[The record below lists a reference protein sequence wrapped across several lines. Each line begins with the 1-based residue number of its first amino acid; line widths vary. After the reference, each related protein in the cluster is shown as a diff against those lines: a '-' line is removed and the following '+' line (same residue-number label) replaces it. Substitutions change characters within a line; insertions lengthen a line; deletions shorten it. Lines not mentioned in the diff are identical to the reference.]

1 MSIYKY
7 IQLYQPTKNQTLA
20 ANELI
25 TDLPKDILKTF
36 TEYWKGSSKIKGSS
50 LFYHLK
56 GKELEPHQSQALSF
70 LDAYFVN
77 KGKETWQ
84 KFIKDY
90 SLEEKKEF
98 EITYPEFAEISR
110 VTIDEYRLK
119 NLNNSI
125 NLLQNVSPLVICH
138 FLAQV
143 LHESGALRFS
153 KELASGQAY
162 EYRKDL
168 GNIYAGDG
176 KKYKGAG
183 GIQLTGRHNYQKFS
197 DWVGDDRVME
207 GVDYVAKH
215 HFWTSAVW
223 YWNSR
228 NLSKWALKDD
238 IRGVTLRVNGGYN
251 GLADREFYLARA
263 KKVLM

>member
-1 MSIYKY
+1 MSLYKY

-25 TDLPKDILKTF
+25 ANLPKDILKTF

-50 LFYHLK
+50 VFYHLK
-56 GKELEPHQSQALSF
+56 NKNLETHQSQALSF
-70 LDAYFVN
+70 LDAYFIN
-77 KGKETWQ
+77 RGKDAWQ
-84 KFIKDY
+84 QFLKDY
-90 SLEEKKEF
+90 CTEDTSEF
-98 EITYPEFAEISR
+98 TITYPQFVEISR
-110 VTIDEYRLK
+110 VTIDNYGLT
-119 NLNNSI
+119 NLNNSL

-143 LHESGALRFS
+143 LHESGGLKYS

-168 GNIYAGDG
+168 GNTENGDG

-183 GIQLTGRHNYQKFS
+183 GIQLTGKYNYKQFS
-197 DWVGDDRVME
+197 DWIDDYRVME